1 MVGYSMS
8 LRIEKPDSCKPLS
21 WTSWSQ
27 AEQVCTGGFLE
38 DPGVPVQALLDAGV
52 FSNTPAKILE
62 LAADVPALQ
71 YPMLQA
77 MLKTTAAV
85 ELAQSNPLL
94 FILLVDHGSR
104 NSIDEQHF
112 ERLVQGK
119 RTAILR
125 EMGMVSSNS
134 AVRILARTAL
144 PLRRF
149 NQLRAVQRVLR
160 EQQLLTQMCHVKQ
173 PTIAAFHM
181 LAGQVDPVWPGL
193 LNMLQPEMDEK
204 TINFIIGRIADC
216 QRMGATYNQLQQTAS
231 PAGLDRLHDRLV
243 ARYNAQDYDRRIVQ
257 LESLYGDYPAAP
269 VPDTECIRA
278 LTSWADLV
286 HEGKAMRHCV
296 VSRHSEIAKGRQFI
310 YRVWG
315 KQRLT
320 LALAYNGDD
329 WRVYEVR
336 GFANCD
342 PVQEDMDMIQ
352 RWLTEHNHGAG
363 VTARAVS

>member
-1 MVGYSMS
+1 MTNSAIVISDSVITIDMSPMVGYSMS

-94 FILLVDHGSR
+94 FILLV
-104 NSIDEQHF
+104 
-112 ERLVQGK
+112 
-119 RTAILR
+119 
-125 EMGMVSSNS
+125 
-134 AVRILARTAL
+134 
-144 PLRRF
+144 
-149 NQLRAVQRVLR
+149 
-160 EQQLLTQMCHVKQ
+160 
-173 PTIAAFHM
+173 
-181 LAGQVDPVWPGL
+181 
-193 LNMLQPEMDEK
+193 
-204 TINFIIGRIADC
+204 
-216 QRMGATYNQLQQTAS
+216 
-231 PAGLDRLHDRLV
+231 
-243 ARYNAQDYDRRIVQ
+243 DYDRRIVQ